1 MPLDSATW
9 AALAL
14 LLSTAGAAFTY
25 LAWRRHGLAAGVRG
39 LAFTLLPIAAWL
51 TGTLRLAGQIVD
63 DVTAWAARLAFSPF
77 VWIGIM
83 VAGVSVLLF
92 GASATMK
99 RRGIGVR
106 ERPTTKRRGIGVRE
120 RATRKR
126 GLERQQ
132 AEQVTASPTRQAA
145 PQVSTDDDLA
155 DIEAILR
162 KHGIK

>member
-14 LLSTAGAAFTY
+14 LLSTAGAAYTY

-77 VWIGIM
+77 VWIGIV

-106 ERPTTKRRGIGVRE
+106 ERPTTKR
-120 RATRKR
+120 
-126 GLERQQ
+126 GLERKQ

-145 PQVSTDDDLA
+145 PRVSTDDDLA